1 MFVINQFPRELYDK
15 QPIEYKMNLFANGK
29 VPVLSVE
36 AGTTKGW
43 AQYAHL
49 SMGVDTFGASGPIK
63 VTI

>member
-1 MFVINQFPRELYDK
+1 
-15 QPIEYKMNLFANGK
+15 MNLFANGK

-63 VTI
+63 VSKR